1 MDSPSTFYD
10 GMRTRL
16 PPNVHRETN
25 RHGKPVFY
33 YRVGKGPR
41 VRLPSYGSEDFDPA
55 YQAALRGEA
64 PPTPTRGARAA
75 RQGTVA
81 WVIGEYRQSLHFRGL
96 DPVTQRRRESF
107 FRQMIEKSG
116 DRLIG
121 QVTEQRIIDSRE
133 KLTHGKGHAANNFLK
148 AIKPM
153 FAYAKARGWIEMDP
167 ARNVDFVKP
176 MKGGRVPWT
185 VEDYQ
190 RFERRFPLGTM
201 ENLALRI
208 LLFTGFRRS
217 DAAIF
222 GEQHIK
228 DDRVRFRPG
237 KTSKSSEVIVDF
249 TLLPPLKEAI
259 QATEPIRIKA
269 RVRNPAMPLAF
280 LLTEH
285 GRPFASG
292 ASFGNWF
299 EERCIAAKVAGRAHG
314 LRKLGP
320 TLAAEWGATAHELMA
335 MWGWTTLAQAELYTR
350 AANRQVLGDSAA
362 AKLMA
367 GFADSAQKA
376 NAIPRTLDE
385 GAGMQRKAE

>member
-1 MDSPSTFYD
+1 MGPRSNFDE

-16 PPNVHRETN
+16 PPNVHRERN
-25 RHGKPVFY
+25 RHGTVVYY
-33 YRVGKGPR
+33 YRPARGPR
-41 VRLPSYGSEDFDPA
+41 TRLPEYGSDEFDAA

-64 PPTPTRGARAA
+64 VAPPTRGGRAA

-81 WVIGEYRQSLHFRGL
+81 WLVAEYSRSLHFRGL
-96 DPVTQRRRESF
+96 DPVTQRRRSSF
-107 FRQMIEKSG
+107 FKQMIDKSG
-116 DRLIG
+116 DRLVSQI
-121 QVTEQRIIDSRE
+121 TEKTIVDARE
-133 KLTHGKGHAANNFLK
+133 KRTGGKGHAANNFLK
-148 AIKPM
+148 AVKPM
-153 FAYAKARGWIEMDP
+153 FAYAKGRGWIEQDP

-176 MKGGRVPWT
+176 MKGTRVPWT
-185 VEDYQ
+185 IEDY
-190 RFERRFPLGTM
+190 RRYEERFPLGTM

-208 LLFTGFRRS
+208 LLFAGFRRS

-222 GEQHIK
+222 GEQHVK
-228 DDRVRFRPG
+228 DGRVRFRPS
-237 KTSKSSEVIVDF
+237 KTSKSSDVVVDF
-249 TLLPPLKEAI
+249 TLLPPLAEAI
-259 QATEPIRIKA
+259 KATDALRA
-269 RVRNPAMPLAF
+269 RARERHPAMSLAF

-285 GRPFASG
+285 GKPFASG

-299 EERCIAAKVAGRAHG
+299 EERCIAAEVAGRAHG

-367 GFADSAQKA
+367 GFAGSAQKA
-376 NAIPRTLDE
+376 NANSRTSDD
-385 GAGMQRKAE
+385 GAGTERKAE